1 MAEGE
6 QKLNYL
12 DITLKVLPLIASLA
26 TFLLYAIIALQLQPL
41 EREVQ
46 DIRSQITNNS
56 ARIATLETQYVR
68 KDVND
73 KDIEL
78 LKQQV
83 EETKNDVK
91 DIKKLL
97 EQQYR

>member
-78 LKQQV
+78 LKQQA